1 MNLAAKRVLV
11 VPAVSGRKKGVVNFW
26 KIILGKMEHRTCYTN
41 MSEFSKTLTRSM
53 TIGHELIVSW
63 LSAAL
68 KLLYSILYVDV
79 ALNRGIDVSFLLC
92 VSKSSLLLLNP
103 GGWETTA
110 KAKRTCDKVSRRVFD

>member
-63 LSAAL
+63 LSEAL

-79 ALNRGIDVSFLLC
+79 ALNRGIDVSFFVVC
-92 VSKSSLLLLNP
+92 
-103 GGWETTA
+103 
-110 KAKRTCDKVSRRVFD
+110 F